1 MNTSFPE
8 FSVVRRSCLA
18 ILAIILAGIVPA
30 RADSKPLGEADIAH
44 YRSAFYHA
52 KKNQWRDSAI
62 WASRASDPVLVDVIR
77 WMRMKDDWRASF
89 HDIRAFMESHP
100 DWPAQDMLRRNAED
114 TMPETL
120 DSSRV
125 IAHFTRWPPLTD
137 RGVLR
142 HIAALLDNNREDE
155 ARAAALDAW
164 QHHTFKAA
172 RERTFLREYGAWL
185 GPEQHRS
192 RVDRLIWQD
201 DTAAARRIL
210 VRLEDAGLA
219 ALGEARI
226 RLRNREWGVDSA
238 IARVPAHLHDDEALL
253 FERVDWRL
261 ARGRHDAAL
270 ELVLRL
276 PHDIS
281 QPDRWAVQRLRI
293 AGELMAR
300 GDMAGAYDV
309 VADHRRRHGAF
320 HHRAEWLAGWIA
332 LTHLGDPVTALGHFS
347 WFRDRVSQ
355 PISLAR
361 GAYWYARA
369 AEASGDTALAS
380 DWFGQAAEHATTF
393 YGQLAA
399 IRQGIDIVL
408 PVAPVLDRSTE
419 DEGLF
424 PVVRGL
430 TEVKQWRL
438 AEIFLQHMATTASSA
453 EDLETIAAAALDLQL
468 PHAAV
473 RVAKTAATRGVV
485 MPAAG
490 YPVIALPETGSVDGD
505 LVLAVINR
513 ESEFNGRAIS
523 GSAAYGLMQ
532 LRLAT
537 ARATAARLGVETS
550 RELLLGNARHNIRLG
565 TAYLGRLIGNYRGSL
580 VLALA
585 AYNGG
590 SGNVGKWMKRSGR
603 PDDANIDAIDWIESI
618 PFRETRNYV
627 QRVIEAMQVYRMLR
641 GTRPVDLFATTGSS

>member
-1 MNTSFPE
+1 M
-8 FSVVRRSCLA
+8 RRSCLA
-18 ILAIILAGIVPA
+18 VLAVVLVAIVPA
-30 RADSKPLGEADIAH
+30 QAESDPLGEDDIAH

-52 KKNQWRDSAI
+52 KKNQWRDAEI

-89 HDIRAFMESHP
+89 DDIQAFMETRSE
-100 DWPAQDMLRRNAED
+100 WPSLDMLRRNAED
-114 TMPETL
+114 TMPDAL
-120 DSSRV
+120 KSGDV
-125 IAHFTRWPPLTD
+125 IAHFSRWPPLTD

-142 HIAALLDNNREDE
+142 HIEALLETGRESE
-155 ARAAALDAW
+155 ARAAVLDAW
-164 QHHTFKAA
+164 QQHTFRASP
-172 RERTFLREYGAWL
+172 ERAFLRKYGSWL
-185 GPEQHRS
+185 QPESHRE
-192 RVDRLIWQD
+192 RVDRLIWQG

-210 VRLEDAGLA
+210 SRLDDDGLA

-226 RLRNREWGVDSA
+226 RLKNREWGVDDA
-238 IARVPAHLHDDEALL
+238 IARVPAHLRDDEALL

-261 ARGRHDAAL
+261 GRGRHDAAL

-281 QPDRWAVQRLRI
+281 QPDRWALQRLRI
-293 AGELMAR
+293 AGDLMAR
-300 GDMAGAYDV
+300 GDMARAYDV
-309 VADHRRRHGAF
+309 VADHRRLHGAF

-332 LTHLGDPVTALGHFS
+332 LRRLDDPVTALEHFS
-347 WFRDRVSQ
+347 RFHDRVSR

-361 GAYWYARA
+361 GAYWCARA

-380 DWFGQAAEHATTF
+380 DWFSRAAEHPQTF

-399 IRQGIDIVL
+399 MRQGIDITL
-408 PVAPVLDRSTE
+408 PTPPVIARTAT
-419 DEGLF
+419 DEGLLLI
-424 PVVRGL
+424 VHRL
-430 TEVKQWRL
+430 TEVREWRL
-438 AEIFLQHMATTASSA
+438 AETFLQHMAREAESA
-453 EDLETIAAAALDLQL
+453 EDLETIAATALDLDL

-473 RVAKTAATRGVV
+473 RVAKTAAAKGVV

-490 YPVIALPETGSVDGD
+490 YPVIALPETRGVDAD

-513 ESEFNGRAIS
+513 ESEFNRRAIS

-550 RELLLGNARHNIRLG
+550 RELLLGNSRHNIRLG
-565 TAYLGRLIGNYRGSL
+565 TAYLRRLIGNYRGSL

-590 SGNVGKWMKRSGR
+590 SGNVGQWIKRSGR
-603 PDDANIDAIDWIESI
+603 PDDPHVDAIDWIESI

-641 GTRPVDLFATTGSS
+641 GEKPVDLFPATGSS